1 MNSAEHNEP
10 DATGLPGGESD
21 RLPDESTDPVHEADQ
36 LFASC
41 PAWLKGDGPQQDVVL
56 SSRVRLARNLAGIP
70 FVNRASTSDLR
81 LVVDSCKPVLLGA
94 HLGTQ
99 TAWVDVEE
107 ANAMERALLLERN
120 LISRMLA
127 RGKRA
132 DSTNKDSWPRGV
144 AVGLPGEQVS
154 VMVNEEDH
162 IRLSVMRSGF
172 ALSDA
177 WQQADA
183 IDDALEAKI
192 DFAFSP
198 RLGYLTACP
207 TNVGTG
213 IRFSVMLHLPGLR
226 MTGEISKV
234 QRAAADMSLAVR
246 GFYGEGSEATGDF
259 YQLSNQT
266 TLGRSEQQLLEEIET
281 NIVPRV
287 IEYEQL
293 SREQLLAKRRWHLED
308 AIHRAYGVLE
318 HARLLNTDEAIKLL
332 SMLRLGVSVGL
343 IDQVDIKTIH
353 RLLLTIQP
361 AHLQRSV
368 NQKIGQDRRKRERAK
383 VVRECLADASRTR

>member
-1 MNSAEHNEP
+1 MNSAEHNE
-10 DATGLPGGESD
+10 DAAGLPSGESG
-21 RLPDESTDPVHEADQ
+21 RLPDASTDPVQKTDQ

-41 PAWLKGDGPQQDVVL
+41 PAWLSGDGPQQDVVL

-70 FVNRASTSDLR
+70 FVNRASASDLR
-81 LVVDSCKPVLLGA
+81 LVVESCKAVLLGA
-94 HLGTQ
+94 HIGRQ
-99 TAWVDVEE
+99 TAWVDVEQ
-107 ANAMERALLLERN
+107 ANAMERALLLERH

-132 DSTNKDSWPRGV
+132 DSTNKDPWPRGV
-144 AVGLPGEQVS
+144 AVALPGEQIS

-172 ALSDA
+172 ALRDA

-213 IRFSVMLHLPGLR
+213 IRFSVMLHLPALR
-226 MTGEISKV
+226 MTGEIGKV

-308 AIHRAYGVLE
+308 AVHRAFGVLA

-343 IDQVDIKTIH
+343 IDQMDIKTIH
-353 RLLLTIQP
+353 DLLLTIQP
-361 AHLQRSV
+361 AHLQRRV
-368 NQKIGQDRRKRERAK
+368 NQKIGQDMRKRERAR
-383 VVRECLADASRTR
+383 VVRESLAHTTRSR